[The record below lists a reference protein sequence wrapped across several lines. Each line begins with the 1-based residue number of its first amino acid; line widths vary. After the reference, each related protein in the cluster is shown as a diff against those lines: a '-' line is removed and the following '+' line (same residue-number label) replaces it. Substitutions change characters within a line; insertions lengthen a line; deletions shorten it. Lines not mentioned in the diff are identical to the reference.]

1 MFKRLPS
8 MQSHA
13 RLYPIRRVPKSDRNH
28 TCSLCV
34 VCSRST
40 TQTSIVLEAR
50 AVGKAISIAEWSP
63 ATLSVQVSCM
73 LMVYPTHIFAY
84 VVSSR
89 VRLLIS
95 AAPANGAL
103 KASVQYP
110 MIPMSLTR
118 SFGLM
123 ALKCVVPER
132 MLCMSAAEGEVM
144 VIMMYSLCVLHQCLQ
159 ASNNNTGQH
168 LHVIFG
174 VSPLS
179 K

>member
-1 MFKRLPS
+1 MLLP
-8 MQSHA
+8 
-13 RLYPIRRVPKSDRNH
+13 
-28 TCSLCV
+28 
-34 VCSRST
+34 
-40 TQTSIVLEAR
+40 
-50 AVGKAISIAEWSP
+50 W
-63 ATLSVQVSCM
+63 
-73 LMVYPTHIFAY
+73 PTYIFAY

-110 MIPMSLTR
+110 MIPMSLAR
-118 SFGLM
+118 SLGLM

-144 VIMMYSLCVLHQCLQ
+144 VIMNKSLYL
-159 ASNNNTGQH
+159 SS
-168 LHVIFG
+168 
-174 VSPLS
+174 VSES